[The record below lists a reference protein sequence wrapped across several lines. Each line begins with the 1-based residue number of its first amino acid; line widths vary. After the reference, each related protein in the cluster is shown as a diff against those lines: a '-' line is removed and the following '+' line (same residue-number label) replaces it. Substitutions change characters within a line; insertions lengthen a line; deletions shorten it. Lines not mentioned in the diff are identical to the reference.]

1 MISFICD
8 VLSFIIHLFYSG
20 AKDWKFNVS
29 EADIRVAKK
38 LCTIKK
44 NAFGKNNASLEL
56 IKEIMKHKYFSLPKT
71 PEEEVLLYRILLAKL
86 KE

>member
-8 VLSFIIHLFYSG
+8 VLSFIIPLFYSG

-29 EADIRVAKK
+29 DADIRVAKK

-56 IKEIMKHKYFSLPKT
+56 IEKIMKQIFQSPKD
-71 PEEEVLLYRILLAKL
+71 PRGGGFVI
-86 KE
+86 

>member
-8 VLSFIIHLFYSG
+8 VLSFIIPLFYSG

-44 NAFGKNNASLEL
+44 NAFGKNNTSLEL
-56 IKEIMKHKYFSLPKT
+56 IEKIMKQIFQSPKD
-71 PEEEVLLYRILLAKL
+71 PRGGGFVI
-86 KE
+86 

>member
-1 MISFICD
+1 MINIVCD
-8 VLSFIIHLFYSG
+8 VLSFIISLSCSG

-44 NAFGKNNASLEL
+44 NAFGKNNASLEI
-56 IKEIMKHKYFSLPKT
+56 IKEIIKHKYFSLPKT
-71 PEEEVLLYRILLAKL
+71 SEKGVLLYRILLMKL